1 VERDVSSASET
12 LLAKAVPVWRKAQ
25 IVHQAPSWEGRPEAR
40 AIAEELADHPEYEPF
55 LFGLLADPSQL
66 VVAYSLM
73 TLELM
78 GSIRL
83 KELPPDLLTN
93 RSKITLM
100 VGSFRIGK
108 ELGGLAREVQK
119 RAMAAAAAS

>member
-1 VERDVSSASET
+1 MDRDVTSAGET

-40 AIAEELADHPEYEPF
+40 AIAEELADYPECEPF
-55 LFGLLADPSQL
+55 LFGLLADPNQL
-66 VVAYSLM
+66 VVAYSLV

-78 GSIRL
+78 GSGRL

-100 VGSFRIGK
+100 VGSVRIGK
-108 ELGGLAREVQK
+108 ELGGLARELQK

>member
-1 VERDVSSASET
+1 VDRDVTSAGET

-40 AIAEELADHPEYEPF
+40 AIAEELADYPECEPF
-55 LFGLLADPSQL
+55 LFGLLADPNQL
-66 VVAYSLM
+66 VVAYSLV

-78 GSIRL
+78 GSGRL

-100 VGSFRIGK
+100 VGSVRIGK
-108 ELGGLAREVQK
+108 ELGGLARELQK

>member
-1 VERDVSSASET
+1 MERDVSSAGET

-40 AIAEELADHPEYEPF
+40 AIAEELAGYPECVPF
-55 LFGLLADPSQL
+55 LFNLLADPSQL

-78 GSIRL
+78 GSSRL

-100 VGSFRIGK
+100 VGSVRIGK

>member
-40 AIAEELADHPEYEPF
+40 ATAEELADHPEYEPF